1 MSAPLLNFLRAAR
14 SAGLRISAAE
24 SIDAVRAMDVI
35 GYEDRERVRNT
46 LSLVLAK
53 TIEEKQRFEECF
65 ALYFSRSGFRDEDEA
80 EQPQGGEGEG
90 PANDA
95 AAPPNAIPG
104 QGQAQ
109 GMGSGGAGSPLGRML
124 LENDRAGLAAAMEQA
139 AEAIGVSR
147 ISFMTQVNPF
157 TRRIMERMGIQALEA
172 EIAQREA
179 EPDNAALAQ
188 RLRDGRD
195 YLRQEVREL
204 VQKNLLLY
212 GKGETE
218 RYREE
223 ILQRTKLFNLDRRDQ
238 ERMRVLV
245 RAMARRLA
253 TRYARNRRKR
263 LRGQLDARRTL
274 RRNMGWDGIPFL
286 TVWKQKRID
295 KPKLMVL
302 CDVSG
307 SVAALSQF
315 LLMFLYSLHEAL
327 SHIRA
332 FAFAG
337 ELVEVSDILEREPV
351 EQAIATIM
359 TRIGYGSS
367 NYGASFVDF
376 EELAMSKIDST
387 TTVII
392 LGDARGNRTDPR
404 ADLVAQM
411 AERSK
416 QVIWL
421 NPEYR
426 TAWGTGDSDMLRYQ
440 PYCRI
445 ATVCNTLQHLEHIIS
460 DILRENG

>member
-1 MSAPLLNFLRAAR
+1 MSAPLLQFLRAAR
-14 SAGLRISAAE
+14 SAGLRISSAE
-24 SIDAVRAMDVI
+24 SIDAMRAMDVV
-35 GYEDRERVRNT
+35 GYADRQVVRDT
-46 LSLVLAK
+46 LSVVLAK
-53 TIEEKQRFEECF
+53 TPEEKQRFAECF
-65 ALYFSRSGFRDEDEA
+65 DLYFSRNAFKEEVEAGAEDGEAAEGQPLPSSGL
-80 EQPQGGEGEG
+80 PMQGE
-90 PANDA
+90 
-95 AAPPNAIPG
+95 G
-104 QGQAQ
+104 QGQ
-109 GMGSGGAGSPLGRML
+109 GSGGSGSPLGRML
-124 LENDRAGLAAAMEQA
+124 LENDRAGLAAEMESA
-139 AEAIGVSR
+139 AEAVGLAR
-147 ISFMTQVNPF
+147 ISFMTQVNPY
-157 TRRIMERMGIQALEA
+157 TRRIMERMGVQALEA
-172 EIAQREA
+172 EINRLEA

-188 RLRDGRD
+188 RLREGRD
-195 YLRQEVREL
+195 YLRQEVKDL
-204 VQKNLLLY
+204 VQKNLLLF

-263 LRGQLDARRTL
+263 LRGQLDARKTL
-274 RRNMGWDGIPFL
+274 RRNMAWGGIPFL

-295 KPKLMVL
+295 KPKLVVL

-359 TRIGYGSS
+359 TRVGYGSS
-367 NYGASFVDF
+367 NYGASFADF
-376 EELAMSKIDST
+376 EELAMSQLDSS

-392 LGDARGNRTDPR
+392 LGDGRGNRTDPR
-404 ADLVAQM
+404 TDLVQQIAD
-411 AERSK
+411 RSK

-426 TAWGTGDSDMLRYQ
+426 TAWGTGDSDMLRYA

-445 ATVCNTLQHLEHIIS
+445 VTVCNTLQHLEHIIS